1 MRLMKGLRDLKKLS
15 ILFSI
20 LPLYLSAEYL
30 PNYLSDY
37 KLQILDYSDELNSLR
52 SSILKKSWI
61 SPIMINYSDTKLSH
75 SDRRDGESRIWSVS
89 IDQPI
94 FKSGGI
100 YNAIKY
106 AISKEKATK
115 TTIDI
120 QRRTLISQALESLYN
135 IKKLKLQIKQA
146 KLIIKNDEIDV
157 KRKEE
162 QYLAGLIDSSFLDQ
176 AILKRNSDKTKLL
189 VLKLSLSEAIG
200 GFSKLSDVNP
210 DSLRLPKF
218 SLVKR
223 DKYLSKNIDIKELE
237 YKTQALDYQSGAT
250 LSKYL
255 PTISIVGQYSD
266 EWHSLDLSPSNTN
279 DGYYSYGFKISM
291 PININS
297 IEDVEASRVEYM
309 KSAIELQDKIRE
321 VDIDYSTAI
330 KRIRLIEKKIALAKS
345 DAKLYRRLLKRT
357 KEQVRAGSKTKY
369 DVETMRNS
377 MRAAIIDAKVYEI
390 ERQIALM
397 NLYSKVGD

>member
-1 MRLMKGLRDLKKLS
+1 
-15 ILFSI
+15 
-20 LPLYLSAEYL
+20 
-30 PNYLSDY
+30 
-37 KLQILDYSDELNSLR
+37 
-52 SSILKKSWI
+52 
-61 SPIMINYSDTKLSH
+61 MINYSDTKLSH
-75 SDRRDGESRIWSVS
+75 SDRRDGESRIWGVS

-106 AISKEKATK
+106 AISNERATK

-120 QRRTLISQALESLYN
+120 QRRALISQALESLYN

-210 DSLRLPKF
+210 NSLRLPKF